1 MPFVNEYIPEAD
13 KPRYEAI
20 EKAVIKRTSCV
31 GHSHAR
37 SWTIDRERDIF
48 LTYIKGGGG
57 DIDRARYSA
66 YIFYNAG
73 RTFYIETW
81 LLDTVGG
88 DKVGQARTTSRRI
101 DLFSEMD
108 ETGHFFKHDIQSDNG
123 ETLALLREAFT
134 AERGAGVL
142 NTEKCEFISIL
153 ELGKGV

>member
-1 MPFVNEYIPEAD
+1 MPFINEYIPEAD

-20 EKAVIKRTSCV
+20 ENAVIKRTGPV
-31 GHSHAR
+31 GQSPAR
-37 SWTIDRERDIF
+37 SWTIDRKRNIF
-48 LTYIKGGGG
+48 LTWIKGGGR
-57 DIDRARYSA
+57 DIERARFEA

-81 LLDTVGG
+81 QMSSVGG
-88 DKVGQARTTSRRI
+88 GNTGQVRTTTLRI

-134 AERGAGVL
+134 ATRGTGVL
-142 NTEKCEFISIL
+142 NRNNSEHVMIL
-153 ELGKGV
+153 ELAKGA

>member
-20 EKAVIKRTSCV
+20 ENAVIKRTSCV
-31 GHSHAR
+31 GYSPAR
-37 SWTIDRERDIF
+37 SWTIDRERDLF

-57 DIDRARYSA
+57 DIDRRCFRA

-88 DKVGQARTTSRRI
+88 DKMGQARITTQRI

-108 ETGHFFKHDIQSDNG
+108 ETGHFFKHDIESDNG
-123 ETLALLREAFT
+123 ETLALLKEAFT
-134 AERGAGVL
+134 AERGSGVL

-153 ELGKGV
+153 ELGQGV